1 MKYYEISK
9 IFRGQRYAGVS
20 SAFSAQ
26 AEEED
31 QAVQEENQRAQDNL
45 DEANKNARER
55 GLQTVQSL
63 NAILPTEP
71 IVEDLASNNLFS
83 LSPGSHGGNIL
94 KKDGTQ
100 MQGIA
105 IGAVINKPLVIESD
119 CVLDNL
125 MFRPSSSISVLVK
138 SPARVVF
145 RGCTFDKLSSD
156 SAAHMTVESG
166 AKVVILGCVF
176 QGGVAGGTAAVVS
189 SAAANADVQIAFC
202 VNTTGNTLVT
212 GNSTTTGC
220 VS

>member
-9 IFRGQRYAGVS
+9 IFRGQRYAGVPS
-20 SAFSAQ
+20 SFDGEVD
-26 AEEED
+26 EE
-31 QAVQEENQRAQDNL
+31 QQRADETVE
-45 DEANKNARER
+45 EANKNARER
-55 GLQTVQSL
+55 GLQPIQSF

-71 IVEDLASNNLFS
+71 ITEDLASNNLFS

-94 KKDGTQ
+94 KKNGTQ

-105 IGAVINKPLVIESD
+105 LGAVINKPLVVESD
-119 CVLDNL
+119 CVMDSLT
-125 MFRPSSSISVLVK
+125 FEPQSGVSVVVK

-166 AKVVILGCVF
+166 AKAVILGCVF